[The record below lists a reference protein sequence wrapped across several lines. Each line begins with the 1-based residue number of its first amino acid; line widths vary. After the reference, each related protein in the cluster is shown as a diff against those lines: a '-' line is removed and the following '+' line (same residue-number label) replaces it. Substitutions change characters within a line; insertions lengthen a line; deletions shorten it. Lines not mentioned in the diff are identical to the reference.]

1 MDAKLA
7 VDLSRQWRNGS
18 PASTLKAA
26 GVLLHVIDGG
36 MGGIFHNGFANS
48 STGLPPPPEFLWE
61 RLERSVEEALSVS
74 VVSRAY
80 PHVYHPTNHESLRL
94 GGFGSLPGVVLD
106 AARATHRVSCC
117 YPFDAATHKLRCAGR
132 TCTPRCDF
140 QGAHVGGLLQTLR
153 RYYRYRGEFSAA
165 FPGERL
171 ATCLAQMDLSR
182 CTSPQGAQLTRQRH
196 GWCPL
201 AYNEIVLAGWRGGL
215 GGLVRAVYAEGDAEA
230 PAWALAREL
239 RRAAAARGVH
249 VPLLSYNRDDERRPF
264 SVLA

>member
-7 VDLSRQWRNGS
+7 VDLSRQWRTGA

-106 AARATHRVSCC
+106 ASHF
-117 YPFDAATHKLRCAGR
+117 PDAAGTGEHEEWSKAPRWGKE
-132 TCTPRCDF
+132 TP
-140 QGAHVGGLLQTLR
+140 A
-153 RYYRYRGEFSAA
+153 
-165 FPGERL
+165 PGENHTSCAYRRERRDWRNVYLHKAMAKPAMAKLPLL
-171 ATCLAQMDLSR
+171 AIEDMLAPRWDAHFQNYRPKMDCVHWCNRPSVWEPVLM
-182 CTSPQGAQLTRQRH
+182 QLQ
-196 GWCPL
+196 
-201 AYNEIVLAGWRGGL
+201 
-215 GGLVRAVYAEGDAEA
+215 RAVVGAVVALPSKCDA
-230 PAWALAREL
+230 
-239 RRAAAARGVH
+239 
-249 VPLLSYNRDDERRPF
+249 PL
-264 SVLA
+264 VK